1 MKIKYLIL
9 SILIIQNLSTFS
21 QTTRVTGNIYTD
33 SIPVRYVSITF
44 TETDDPQKYFSAI
57 TDTAGYY
64 QLDITTGIREDPIIP
79 QSIELA
85 QNYPNPFSY
94 ETEIPY
100 KLSKE
105 SDVSIRIYNI
115 LGQEVKAYCIGLQ
128 TIGVHGVRWDGTN
141 NFGNR
146 VSQGIYFYQLQTS
159 NEILVKKMV
168 FTRGNAS
175 INIPII
181 GKSYPNCLELEE
193 KETTPLPLATYSV
206 QIVNTDSTI
215 PRILFSEFSNIIIQ
229 NDTTLNFQVQAEEW
243 KCLGLENETVTAIAI
258 DSIDPNIIYAGT
270 TDDFSAGIYGKLFKS
285 IDGGINWDTLL
296 LGGKYRSIIIDPTN
310 HNVVYAVWGGI
321 VKSYDGGETWQNSMN
336 GIYIDYETRVQS
348 LAINPKNPNV
358 LYAGTGGF
366 FGGTMYKSYDGGLH
380 WNEIGADSLSDGVI
394 SIAIDPIDT
403 NNVYAGTAWRGILWK
418 STDAGNSWFQTGLV
432 ETSNLMYLV
441 EVNPKHSNIIYVG
454 VRGLMVSYDS
464 GIIWIKE
471 GLPDSVKSCVDLE
484 FDPLNEFNIYS
495 ASYGVFN
502 QKCKDC
508 IWQEINEGIEDNPS
522 VNVLAINGKKLYA
535 GRSVLWGQRGG
546 IFCST
551 HKIII

>member
-9 SILIIQNLSTFS
+9 IILIIQNLSTFS

-33 SIPVRYVSITF
+33 SIPVRNVSITF

-64 QLDITTGIREDPIIP
+64 QLDITTGIREEPIIP

-128 TIGVHGVRWDGTN
+128 AIGVHGVRWDGTN
-141 NFGNR
+141 NSGNR

-181 GKSYPNCLELEE
+181 GKSYSNCLELEE
-193 KETTPLPLATYSV
+193 KETIPLPLTTYSV
-206 QIVNTDSTI
+206 QIVNTDSTT
-215 PRILFSEFSNIIIQ
+215 PKILFSEFSNIIIQ

-296 LGGKYRSIIIDPTN
+296 FGGKYRSIIIDPTN

-321 VKSYDGGETWQNSMN
+321 VKSYDGGETWQNSMD

-348 LAINPKNPNV
+348 LAMNPKNPNV

-366 FGGTMYKSYDGGLH
+366 FGGTMYKSYDGGLQ
-380 WNEIGADSLSDGVI
+380 WNEIGSDSLSDGVF

-403 NNVYAGTAWRGILWK
+403 NNVYAGTAFRGILWK
-418 STDAGNSWFQTGLV
+418 STDAGTTWFRTGLG
-432 ETSNLMYLV
+432 ETGV
-441 EVNPKHSNIIYVG
+441 HNIFIDPQTPTILYVG
-454 VRGLMVSYDS
+454 VPFLGIFKTENAGINWEKINMGLPNNCSVMNILKSSSSQLFIVETFNDEGGIYEYSFSQNQWMRIGINALNVSYYYS
-464 GIIWIKE
+464 
-471 GLPDSVKSCVDLE
+471 DLKISS
-484 FDPLNEFNIYS
+484 NSN
-495 ASYGVFN
+495 
-502 QKCKDC
+502 
-508 IWQEINEGIEDNPS
+508 
-522 VNVLAINGKKLYA
+522 KLYFGGA
-535 GRSVLWGQRGG
+535 GGVYVLDL
-546 IFCST
+546 
-551 HKIII
+551 KE